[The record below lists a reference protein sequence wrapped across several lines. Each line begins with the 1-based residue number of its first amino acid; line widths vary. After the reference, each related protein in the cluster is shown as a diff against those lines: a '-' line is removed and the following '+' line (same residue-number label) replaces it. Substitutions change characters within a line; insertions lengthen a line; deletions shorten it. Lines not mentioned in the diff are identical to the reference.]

1 MSTTMELVRFRVM
14 PGREEE
20 FGRARVAAAEAM
32 AAFAGLESAVLSRGE
47 DGTWVD
53 VVLWRSREE
62 ALAADAAM
70 QAGRVPAPLR
80 EWAAMITQVE
90 SFTHL
95 QVVHQAAHS
104 PEEPGGGVARTSTV
118 TS

>member
-1 MSTTMELVRFRVM
+1 MSTTMELVHFRVT

-32 AAFAGLESAVLSRGE
+32 ASFPGLMSAVLARGE

-53 VVLWRSREE
+53 VLLWRSREE

-70 QAGRVPAPLR
+70 QAGQVPAPLL
-80 EWAAMITQVE
+80 EWAAMIAQVE

-95 QVVHQAAHS
+95 QVVNRTVPRPAVAV
-104 PEEPGGGVARTSTV
+104 EDVARTS
-118 TS
+118 SELP

>member
-1 MSTTMELVRFRVM
+1 MSTTMELVRFRVT

-20 FGRARVAAAEAM
+20 FGRARVAAAEAL
-32 AAFAGLESAVLSRGE
+32 ATLPGLVSAVLSRGE

-70 QAGRVPAPLR
+70 REGQVPAPLL

-95 QVVHQAAHS
+95 QVVHQSAS
-104 PEEPGGGVARTSTV
+104 VPEGRVSVPAGTSTELP
-118 TS
+118 